1 MRSSLTPGIMGRN
14 VGDPIDPLDGAPKW
28 MQRWLAPPIIWWR
41 GVEDQQV
48 GAIHALLLGGPALF
62 VMILWFFGVN
72 ADPNGIGS
80 VASCPAEWKCLGLG
94 WLLNFSGA

>member
-48 GAIHALLLGGPALF
+48 GAIHALLLGGPASF